1 MTSFGEEKL
10 TRAIME
16 GDMRDAALR
25 QLAIGRLKSRGIN
38 DAIDESDIKQELES
52 VSDEDKTTFLSQYAE
67 TYIRMHI
74 DSVIEVNYHR
84 IKDDISMIL
93 QSHGIGLE
101 SEAAEVSTDAGQ
113 PQANEDDDVQ
123 GSGPA
128 DGIVE
133 EAAPETILPM
143 DDEYE
148 S

>member
-1 MTSFGEEKL
+1 
-10 TRAIME
+10 
-16 GDMRDAALR
+16 
-25 QLAIGRLKSRGIN
+25 
-38 DAIDESDIKQELES
+38 
-52 VSDEDKTTFLSQYAE
+52 
-67 TYIRMHI
+67 
-74 DSVIEVNYHR
+74 
-84 IKDDISMIL
+84 MIL
-93 QSHGIGLE
+93 QSHGIGLK

-113 PQANEDDDVQ
+113 TQIHEDDETQ

>member
-1 MTSFGEEKL
+1 
-10 TRAIME
+10 
-16 GDMRDAALR
+16 
-25 QLAIGRLKSRGIN
+25 
-38 DAIDESDIKQELES
+38 
-52 VSDEDKTTFLSQYAE
+52 
-67 TYIRMHI
+67 MHI
-74 DSVIEVNYHR
+74 DSVIEDNYHR

-101 SEAAEVSTDAGQ
+101 SEAAEVPTDAGQ
-113 PQANEDDDVQ
+113 PQVNEDDETQ